1 MSSNNDLAVIHTTQR
16 NSDVLPGM
24 TSSEKKGPV
33 LSFHN
38 LCYEVKEKRGFLFG
52 QKTIKR
58 KKLSNINGI
67 MKPGLN
73 AITGPTGGGKY
84 LLLEILA
91 ARKDPSGLSGNVF
104 IHEVPEDADFPHS
117 LGYVV
122 QDDVVLDSLTVRE
135 NLQFSAA
142 LRLPSTMTKE
152 EKNERIDEVIE
163 ELGLVE
169 VADSKRTS
177 LIGMEL
183 ILYPS
188 ILLLDEPTTGLDWR
202 TANDFIRFLKKISE
216 QRRTIIFSIH
226 QPRYSIFQLFDSLT
240 ILASGELMYHGPA
253 QKALGYFE
261 SAGFPCEFYSNPA
274 ELFLDFFHGVIKRES
289 EYHEG
294 NKNEM
299 SSSTG
304 DSEIKELAD
313 NFAKSTFYN
322 DTKTELDERSRDE
335 NKRCLE
341 KKEIPCVTSC
351 CHQLFSLTWRSIQNF
366 VGNYEEWKNEVSDR
380 FFQSCC
386 ETPMWEQFVS
396 TMELL
401 GTFSLL
407 PILPFSIS
415 GYYGVSPYFFGN
427 LLPEILLRIF
437 VTSSTF
443 ICTVYFVSG
452 SKSAVENFFIMIF
465 TLMTVAFSSISM
477 TLAIVTGHSNVSLPL
492 YYCAS
497 LGHIFPLLSPA
508 PSCHIKPALRILGMV
523 L

>member
-1 MSSNNDLAVIHTTQR
+1 KNRTLQRSSKADLALIQTSQR
-16 NSDVLPGM
+16 NSDVLAGM
-24 TSSEKKGPV
+24 TSSDKKGPV

-73 AITGPTGGGKY
+73 AITGPTDGGKY

-91 ARKDPSGLSGNVF
+91 ARKDLSGLSGSVF

-122 QDDVVLDSLTVRE
+122 HDDVVMDSLTVRE
-135 NLQFSAA
+135 NLQFSAS

-152 EKNERIDEVIE
+152 EKNQRIDEVIE

-169 VADSKRTS
+169 VADSKVRS
-177 LIGMEL
+177 EGLRKKMSIGMEL

-188 ILLLDEPTTGLDWR
+188 ILFLDEPTTGLDWS
-202 TANDFIRFLKKISE
+202 TANDFIRFLKRISE

-226 QPRYSIFQLFDSLT
+226 QPRYSTFQLFDSLT

-294 NKNEM
+294 SKNEM
-299 SSSTG
+299 SSRTD
-304 DSEIKELAD
+304 DSEIKALAD

-335 NKRCLE
+335 NKRRLE
-341 KKEIPCVTSC
+341 RKEIPCVISC
-351 CHQLFSLTWRSIQNF
+351 YHQLFSLTWRSIQNF
-366 VGNYEEWKNEVSDR
+366 VGNYEEWTNETVGTLLMGLCIGV
-380 FFQSCC
+380 FLYVLK
-386 ETPMWEQFVS
+386 FVS
-396 TMELL
+396 SEIQHRVLVFFFLMAYHCRRSS
-401 GTFSLL
+401 SLAAYVVERQKKR
-407 PILPFSIS
+407 FMQSQTQRS
-415 GYYGVSPYFFGN
+415 RVSEESEESEEMQTP
-427 LLPEILLRIF
+427 
-437 VTSSTF
+437 
-443 ICTVYFVSG
+443 
-452 SKSAVENFFIMIF
+452 
-465 TLMTVAFSSISM
+465 
-477 TLAIVTGHSNVSLPL
+477 
-492 YYCAS
+492 
-497 LGHIFPLLSPA
+497 
-508 PSCHIKPALRILGMV
+508 
-523 L
+523 